1 MPVSGVVRER
11 RGSSA
16 RNLAPLPRRGALA
29 ALATA
34 LLAAGCVA
42 GPPNAGGFTA
52 VELDPSTRGPA
63 GGVGI
68 EGQDILAMTDQ
79 MMRDMLQNPRLANPA
94 RPPQI
99 ILDAEYFQNLSAQRL
114 NVNAITDRL
123 RIGLNRASQGRMV
136 FVSRE
141 SWGMVA
147 EERALRRGGRVDVGT
162 AGMTRAQ
169 AGGDYRLRGRINSID
184 QRNPRTGVVQ
194 RYNQISFEMVDLERG
209 TIVWSGLYEFARAAA
224 DDVVYR

>member
-1 MPVSGVVRER
+1 M
-11 RGSSA
+11 
-16 RNLAPLPRRGALA
+16 A
-29 ALATA
+29 ALGGAA
-34 LLAAGCVA
+34 LLLAGCQA
-42 GPPNAGGFTA
+42 PPANTGGMAT

-79 MMRDMLQNPRLANPA
+79 MMRDMLQNPLLVNQG
-94 RPPQI
+94 RPRQVI
-99 ILDAEYFQNLSAQRL
+99 VDAQYFQNLSSQRL

-123 RIGLNRASQGRMV
+123 RIGLTRAANGRIV

-141 SWGMVA
+141 SFGMVA
-147 EERALRRGGRVDVGT
+147 AERDARRRGQVDVGT
-162 AGMTRAQ
+162 VGLTRAQ
-169 AGGDYRLRGRINSID
+169 AGADYRLVGRINSID

-194 RYNQISFEMVDLERG
+194 RYNQVTFEMVDMERG

-224 DDVVYR
+224 DDVIYR